1 VTDDA
6 PGGVPRAGQGASG
19 VEGGEAGAP
28 GAADHPAGSVSADAA
43 PATTEPRPG
52 GGSET
57 PKAAGAAS
65 DAGAASAVLATGAT
79 GVTQTDSAA
88 VAAPLADVAAQAARL
103 GGQAGPDAPPR
114 AADPRLTAAIVATAL
129 FMQNLDGSAVATAL
143 PSMARDLGEEPARLG
158 AAITAYLVSLTV
170 FIPLSGWVADRFGA
184 KRVFM
189 AAICIFVTASAL
201 CARADGLGGLVAA
214 RSLQGLGGAMMVPV
228 ARLLLL
234 RQVRKD
240 EMLSA
245 MAWLTMP
252 AMLGPVSGPPLG
264 GLLTDAFGW
273 RAVFLINLPIGALG
287 LALVAWKIAPVPP
300 RDPGPPDR
308 LGLALVGL
316 ALALLM
322 FGLET
327 VGRGIVPRP
336 LPEAALGLGL
346 LAGWGAVRHCRRAER
361 PALDLSLLRVP
372 TFRQG
377 ALAGSL
383 FRVGAGATPFLVPL
397 LLQLGFGKSA
407 SEAGLVS
414 FATALGAFAMKPLAR
429 PVLRR
434 SGFRRA
440 LIGGA
445 LLSAAGVAV
454 LAWLSP
460 AWPLAAI
467 FAVLALGGLF
477 RSLQFSALNALAFAD
492 LPAARLS
499 AGTSLFG
506 TAQQLAPA
514 LGVVLATAALEAS
527 AALAGRPA
535 LALEDFATA
544 FLVAGAAIAASAPL
558 HARLAPEA
566 GAAVS
571 GHGAGSPPRVG

>member
-1 VTDDA
+1 VTAAPDD
-6 PGGVPRAGQGASG
+6 RTGASG
-19 VEGGEAGAP
+19 AEP
-28 GAADHPAGSVSADAA
+28 PL
-43 PATTEPRPG
+43 ATG
-52 GGSET
+52 
-57 PKAAGAAS
+57 AAGAAS
-65 DAGAASAVLATGAT
+65 AGA
-79 GVTQTDSAA
+79 
-88 VAAPLADVAAQAARL
+88 
-103 GGQAGPDAPPR
+103 GGPPPR
-114 AADPRLTAAIVATAL
+114 AADHRLIAAIVASAL

-143 PSMARDLGEEPARLG
+143 PSMARDLQVEPARLG

-189 AAICIFVTASAL
+189 AAIVVFTAASAL
-201 CARADGLGGLVAA
+201 CAAAGSLPALVAA
-214 RSLQGLGGAMMVPV
+214 RVLQGFGGAMMVPV

-273 RAVFLINLPIGALG
+273 HAVFLINLPVGALG
-287 LALVAWKIAPVPP
+287 FALVAWKIPRIPP
-300 RDPGPPDR
+300 RDPGPPD
-308 LGLALVGL
+308 LGGLALVGL

-327 VGRGIVPRP
+327 LGRGVVPWP
-336 LPEAALGLGL
+336 LPEAATAAGL
-346 LAGWGAVRHCRRAER
+346 LVGWAAVRHCRRAAR
-361 PALDLSLLRVP
+361 PALDLSLLRVA

-383 FRVGAGATPFLVPL
+383 FRIGAGATPFLVPL
-397 LLQLGFGKSA
+397 LLQLGFNKSA

-434 SGFRRA
+434 FGFRRA
-440 LIGGA
+440 LVGNA
-445 LLSAAGVAV
+445 LLSAAGVAA
-454 LAWLSP
+454 LAGLSP
-460 AWPLAAI
+460 FWPLAAI

-492 LPAARLS
+492 LPAERLS

-506 TAQQLAPA
+506 TVQQLAPA
-514 LGVVLATAALEAS
+514 LGVVLATAVLDAS
-527 AALAGRPA
+527 AALAGRPE
-535 LALEDFATA
+535 LGGGDFAAA
-544 FLVAGAAIAASAPL
+544 FLVAAAMIAASAPL
-558 HARLAPEA
+558 HARLAPDA

-571 GHGAGSPPRVG
+571 GHGAGAFRRG

>member
-1 VTDDA
+1 
-6 PGGVPRAGQGASG
+6 
-19 VEGGEAGAP
+19 
-28 GAADHPAGSVSADAA
+28 
-43 PATTEPRPG
+43 
-52 GGSET
+52 
-57 PKAAGAAS
+57 
-65 DAGAASAVLATGAT
+65 
-79 GVTQTDSAA
+79 
-88 VAAPLADVAAQAARL
+88 
-103 GGQAGPDAPPR
+103 
-114 AADPRLTAAIVATAL
+114 LTAAIVASAL
-129 FMQNLDGSAVATAL
+129 FMQNLDGSAVTTAL

-189 AAICIFVTASAL
+189 AAICIFVFASAL
-201 CARADGLGGLVAA
+201 CARADSLGELVAA
-214 RSLQGLGGAMMVPV
+214 RSLQGVGGAMMVPV

-273 RAVFLINLPIGALG
+273 HAVFLINLPIGAIG

-308 LGLALVGL
+308 LGLALVGA

-322 FGLET
+322 FGLQT
-327 VGRGIVPRP
+327 VGRGMVPRP

-346 LAGWGAVRHCRRAER
+346 LTGWAAVRHCRRAER

-372 TFRQG
+372 AFSQG
-377 ALAGSL
+377 AVAGSL

-397 LLQLGFGKSA
+397 LLQVGFGKSA

-434 SGFRRA
+434 FGFRRA

-445 LLSAAGVAV
+445 LLSAVGVAV
-454 LAWLSP
+454 LAALSP
-460 AWPLAAI
+460 AWPVAAI

-506 TAQQLAPA
+506 TVQQLAPA

-535 LALEDFATA
+535 LAMEDFASA
-544 FLVAGAAIAASAPL
+544 FLAAAAVIAVSAPL
-558 HARLAPEA
+558 HARLAPGA

-571 GHGAGSPPRVG
+571 GHDAGPRPS

>member
-1 VTDDA
+1 MTAAPDD
-6 PGGVPRAGQGASG
+6 RTGASG
-19 VEGGEAGAP
+19 AEP
-28 GAADHPAGSVSADAA
+28 PL
-43 PATTEPRPG
+43 ATG
-52 GGSET
+52 
-57 PKAAGAAS
+57 AAGAAS
-65 DAGAASAVLATGAT
+65 AGA
-79 GVTQTDSAA
+79 
-88 VAAPLADVAAQAARL
+88 
-103 GGQAGPDAPPR
+103 GGPPPR
-114 AADPRLTAAIVATAL
+114 AADHRLIAAIVASAL

-143 PSMARDLGEEPARLG
+143 PSMARDLQVEPARLG

-189 AAICIFVTASAL
+189 VAIVVFTAASAL
-201 CARADGLGGLVAA
+201 CAAAGSLPALVAA
-214 RSLQGLGGAMMVPV
+214 RVLQGFGGAMMVPV

-273 RAVFLINLPIGALG
+273 HAVFLINLPVGALG
-287 LALVAWKIAPVPP
+287 FALVAWKIPRIPP
-300 RDPGPPDR
+300 RDPGPPD
-308 LGLALVGL
+308 LGGLALVGL

-327 VGRGIVPRP
+327 LGRGVVPWP
-336 LPEAALGLGL
+336 LPEAATAAGL
-346 LAGWGAVRHCRRAER
+346 LVGWAAVRHCRRAAR
-361 PALDLSLLRVP
+361 PALDLSLLRVA

-383 FRVGAGATPFLVPL
+383 FRIGAGATPFLVPL
-397 LLQLGFGKSA
+397 LLQLGFNKSA

-434 SGFRRA
+434 FGFRRA
-440 LIGGA
+440 LVGNA
-445 LLSAAGVAV
+445 LLSAAGVAA
-454 LAWLSP
+454 LAGLSP
-460 AWPLAAI
+460 FWPLAAI

-492 LPAARLS
+492 LPAERLS

-506 TAQQLAPA
+506 TVQQLAPA
-514 LGVVLATAALEAS
+514 LGVVLATAVLDAS
-527 AALAGRPA
+527 AALAGRPE
-535 LALEDFATA
+535 LGGGDFAAA
-544 FLVAGAAIAASAPL
+544 FLVAAAMIAASAPL
-558 HARLAPEA
+558 HARLAPDA

-571 GHGAGSPPRVG
+571 GHGAGAFRRG

>member
-1 VTDDA
+1 VTAAAPPDDD
-6 PGGVPRAGQGASG
+6 RAGA
-19 VEGGEAGAP
+19 GGR
-28 GAADHPAGSVSADAA
+28 AAA
-43 PATTEPRPG
+43 EPP
-52 GGSET
+52 
-57 PKAAGAAS
+57 
-65 DAGAASAVLATGAT
+65 LATE
-79 GVTQTDSAA
+79 
-88 VAAPLADVAAQAARL
+88 AAQAAAAD
-103 GGQAGPDAPPR
+103 GSTGAPPVGTVPADPAPAAADPPR
-114 AADPRLTAAIVATAL
+114 AADPRLVAAIVASAL
-129 FMQNLDGSAVATAL
+129 FMQNLDGSAVTTAL
-143 PSMARDLGEEPARLG
+143 PSMARDLDVEPARLG
-158 AAITAYLVSLTV
+158 AAITSYLVALTV

-189 AAICIFVTASAL
+189 AAIVVFTGASAL
-201 CARADGLGGLVAA
+201 CAASQGLPSLVAA
-214 RSLQGLGGAMMVPV
+214 RVLQGFGGAMMVPV

-264 GLLTDAFGW
+264 GFLTDAFGW
-273 RAVFLINLPIGALG
+273 HAVFLINLPIGALG
-287 LALVAWKIAPVPP
+287 LALVAWKIPRIAP
-300 RDPGPPDR
+300 RDPGPPDAV
-308 LGLALVGL
+308 GLFLVGS

-327 VGRGIVPRP
+327 LGRGVVPKP
-336 LPEAALGLGL
+336 LPEAALAAGL
-346 LAGWGAVRHCRRAER
+346 LVGWAAVRHCRRAPR
-361 PALDLSLLRVP
+361 PALDLSLVRVA

-383 FRVGAGATPFLVPL
+383 FRIGAGATPFLVPL
-397 LLQLGFGKSA
+397 LLQVGFGKSA

-434 SGFRRA
+434 FGFRRA
-440 LIGGA
+440 LVGGA

-460 AWPLAAI
+460 GWPLAAI

-492 LPAARLS
+492 LPPARLS

-506 TAQQLAPA
+506 TVQQLAPA

-527 AALAGRPA
+527 AALAGRHA
-535 LALEDFATA
+535 LGMGDFAAA
-544 FLVAGAAIAASAPL
+544 FLVAGAVTAASAPL
-558 HARLAPEA
+558 HARLAPDA

-571 GHGAGSPPRVG
+571 GHARASSKRQG

>member
-1 VTDDA
+1 MTAAPDDRPASAAADA
-6 PGGVPRAGQGASG
+6 P
-19 VEGGEAGAP
+19 
-28 GAADHPAGSVSADAA
+28 
-43 PATTEPRPG
+43 
-52 GGSET
+52 
-57 PKAAGAAS
+57 
-65 DAGAASAVLATGAT
+65 LATGAAQVASADGAT
-79 GVTQTDSAA
+79 GAPPIGTVPAA
-88 VAAPLADVAAQAARL
+88 DAAALADR
-103 GGQAGPDAPPR
+103 PPR
-114 AADPRLTAAIVATAL
+114 AADPRLTAAIVASAL
-129 FMQNLDGSAVATAL
+129 FMQNLDGSAVTTAL
-143 PSMARDLGEEPARLG
+143 PSMARDLDVEPARLG
-158 AAITAYLVSLTV
+158 AAITSYLVSLTV

-189 AAICIFVTASAL
+189 AAILVFTGASAL
-201 CARADGLGGLVAA
+201 CAASGSLAALVGA
-214 RSLQGLGGAMMVPV
+214 RVLQGFGGAMMVPV

-264 GLLTDAFGW
+264 GFLTDAFGW
-273 RAVFLINLPIGALG
+273 HAVFLINLPIGAIG
-287 LALVAWKIAPVPP
+287 LALVAWKVPRAPT
-300 RDPGPPDR
+300 RDPGPPDVA
-308 LGLALVGL
+308 GLALVGL

-327 VGRGIVPRP
+327 LGRGVVPRP
-336 LPEAALGLGL
+336 LPEAASAAGL
-346 LAGWGAVRHCRRAER
+346 LVGWAAVRHCRRAAR

-383 FRVGAGATPFLVPL
+383 FRIGAGATPFLVPL
-397 LLQLGFGKSA
+397 LLQVGFGKSA

-434 SGFRRA
+434 FGFRRA
-440 LIGGA
+440 LVGGA

-454 LAWLSP
+454 LAALSP
-460 AWPLAAI
+460 AWPLPAI
-467 FAVLALGGLF
+467 FVVLALGGLF

-492 LPAARLS
+492 LPAERLS
-499 AGTSLFG
+499 TGTSLFG
-506 TAQQLAPA
+506 TVQQLAPA

-527 AALAGRPA
+527 AHLAGRPA
-535 LALEDFATA
+535 LEMGDFAAA
-544 FLVAGAAIAASAPL
+544 FLVAAAVTATSAPL
-558 HARLAPEA
+558 HARLAPDA

-571 GHGAGSPPRVG
+571 GHLPGPGRRGG

>member
-1 VTDDA
+1 
-6 PGGVPRAGQGASG
+6 
-19 VEGGEAGAP
+19 
-28 GAADHPAGSVSADAA
+28 
-43 PATTEPRPG
+43 
-52 GGSET
+52 
-57 PKAAGAAS
+57 
-65 DAGAASAVLATGAT
+65 
-79 GVTQTDSAA
+79 
-88 VAAPLADVAAQAARL
+88 
-103 GGQAGPDAPPR
+103 
-114 AADPRLTAAIVATAL
+114 
-129 FMQNLDGSAVATAL
+129 
-143 PSMARDLGEEPARLG
+143 MARDLGEEPARLG
-158 AAITAYLVSLTV
+158 AAVTAYLVSLTV
-170 FIPLSGWVADRFGA
+170 FIPVSGWVADRFGA

-189 AAICIFVTASAL
+189 AAICVFVLASLL
-201 CARADGLGGLVAA
+201 CARSGNLLELVAA

-252 AMLGPVSGPPLG
+252 ATLGPVSGPPLG

-273 RAVFLINLPIGALG
+273 HAVFLINLPIGALG
-287 LALVAWKIAPVPP
+287 LALVAWKIPSIPA
-300 RDPGPPDR
+300 RDPGPPDVP
-308 LGLALVGL
+308 GLALVGS

-327 VGRGIVPRP
+327 AGRGVVPRP
-336 LPEAALGLGL
+336 VPEAALVLGL
-346 LAGWGAVRHCRRAER
+346 LAGWAALRHCRRTAR
-361 PALDLSLLRVP
+361 PALDLSLLQVR
-372 TFRQG
+372 TFKQG

-397 LLQLGFGKSA
+397 LLQVGFGKSA
-407 SEAGLVS
+407 SQAGLVS

-434 SGFRRA
+434 FGFRRA
-440 LIGGA
+440 LVGGA

-454 LAWLSP
+454 LAALSP

-467 FAVLALGGLF
+467 FAVLAASGLF

-506 TAQQLAPA
+506 TVQQLAPA

-527 AALAGRPA
+527 AHLAERTALDAR
-535 LALEDFATA
+535 DFAAA
-544 FLVAGAAIAASAPL
+544 FLGAAAMIAASAPF
-558 HARLAPEA
+558 HARLAPDA

-571 GHGAGSPPRVG
+571 GHGAAPRPG

>member
-1 VTDDA
+1 
-6 PGGVPRAGQGASG
+6 
-19 VEGGEAGAP
+19 
-28 GAADHPAGSVSADAA
+28 
-43 PATTEPRPG
+43 
-52 GGSET
+52 
-57 PKAAGAAS
+57 
-65 DAGAASAVLATGAT
+65 
-79 GVTQTDSAA
+79 
-88 VAAPLADVAAQAARL
+88 
-103 GGQAGPDAPPR
+103 
-114 AADPRLTAAIVATAL
+114 
-129 FMQNLDGSAVATAL
+129 
-143 PSMARDLGEEPARLG
+143 
-158 AAITAYLVSLTV
+158 
-170 FIPLSGWVADRFGA
+170 
-184 KRVFM
+184 
-189 AAICIFVTASAL
+189 
-201 CARADGLGGLVAA
+201 
-214 RSLQGLGGAMMVPV
+214 MMVPV

-273 RAVFLINLPIGALG
+273 HAVFLINLPIGALG
-287 LALVAWKIAPVPP
+287 LALVAWKIPRTPP
-300 RDPGPPDR
+300 RDPGPPD
-308 LGLALVGL
+308 LAGLALVGL

-327 VGRGIVPRP
+327 LGRGVVPEP
-336 LPEAALGLGL
+336 LPEVASAAGL
-346 LAGWGAVRHCRRAER
+346 LVGWAAVRHCRRAAR
-361 PALDLSLLRVP
+361 PALDLSLLRVA

-397 LLQLGFGKSA
+397 LLQLGFNKSA
-407 SEAGLVS
+407 SQAGLVS

-434 SGFRRA
+434 FGFRRA
-440 LIGGA
+440 LVGGA
-445 LLSAAGVAV
+445 LLSAAGVAA
-454 LAWLSP
+454 LAALSP
-460 AWPLAAI
+460 AWPLAAV

-492 LPAARLS
+492 LPSERLS

-527 AALAGRPA
+527 AALAGRPS
-535 LALEDFATA
+535 LGMGDFGAA
-544 FLVAGAAIAASAPL
+544 FLVAAAVTAASAPL
-558 HARLAPEA
+558 HARLAPDA

-571 GHGAGSPPRVG
+571 GHGAGASRRG

>member
-1 VTDDA
+1 MTAAPDD
-6 PGGVPRAGQGASG
+6 RTGASG
-19 VEGGEAGAP
+19 AEP
-28 GAADHPAGSVSADAA
+28 PL
-43 PATTEPRPG
+43 ATG
-52 GGSET
+52 
-57 PKAAGAAS
+57 AAGAAS
-65 DAGAASAVLATGAT
+65 AGA
-79 GVTQTDSAA
+79 
-88 VAAPLADVAAQAARL
+88 
-103 GGQAGPDAPPR
+103 GGPPPR
-114 AADPRLTAAIVATAL
+114 AADHRLIAAIVASAL

-143 PSMARDLGEEPARLG
+143 PSMARDLQVEPARLG

-189 AAICIFVTASAL
+189 AAIVVFTAASAL
-201 CARADGLGGLVAA
+201 CAAAGSLPALVAA
-214 RSLQGLGGAMMVPV
+214 RVLQGFGGAMMVPV

-273 RAVFLINLPIGALG
+273 HAVFLINLPVGALG
-287 LALVAWKIAPVPP
+287 FALVAWKIPRIPP
-300 RDPGPPDR
+300 RDPGPPD
-308 LGLALVGL
+308 LGGLALVGL

-327 VGRGIVPRP
+327 LGRGVVPWP
-336 LPEAALGLGL
+336 LPEAATAAGL
-346 LAGWGAVRHCRRAER
+346 LVGWAAVRHCRRAAR
-361 PALDLSLLRVP
+361 PALDLSLLRVA

-383 FRVGAGATPFLVPL
+383 FRIGAGATPFLVPL
-397 LLQLGFGKSA
+397 LLQLGFNKSA

-434 SGFRRA
+434 FGFRRA
-440 LIGGA
+440 LVGNA
-445 LLSAAGVAV
+445 LLSAAGVAA
-454 LAWLSP
+454 LAGLSP
-460 AWPLAAI
+460 FWPLAAI

-492 LPAARLS
+492 LPAERLS

-506 TAQQLAPA
+506 TVQQLAPA
-514 LGVVLATAALEAS
+514 LGVVLATAVLDAS
-527 AALAGRPA
+527 AALAGRPE
-535 LALEDFATA
+535 LGGGDFAAA
-544 FLVAGAAIAASAPL
+544 FLVAAAMIAASAPL
-558 HARLAPEA
+558 HARLAPDA

-571 GHGAGSPPRVG
+571 GHGAGAFRRG